1 LLKSVERLN
10 HVLTIILNLTYV
22 NFLWILFTVFGLGI
36 FGIGP
41 STYALVSICRQWVR
55 GNHSLPVFKTFWKYF
70 KESFKESVIISW
82 IYLIGGIVLIVDL
95 MHVANWYVRVALF
108 VISFIYLLSLVY
120 IFPIMAHYNWKGILL
135 KMKMSLLFSF
145 SCLQYSL
152 VLFLVTGVIYWAATT
167 FFPGVLTFLGISFL
181 FYLITWTANQV
192 FTRMETMDA
201 KELEDKSIYHNAKEN
216 WDEKTNGIKVSGC

>member
-10 HVLTIILNLTYV
+10 HVLTIILNLVYV
-22 NFLWILFTVFGLGI
+22 NFLWIIFTILGLGI

-55 GNHSLPVFKTFWKYF
+55 GQSLPVFKTYWKSY
-70 KESFKESVIISW
+70 KESFRESVIISW

-120 IFPIMAHYNWKGILL
+120 IFPIMAHYNWKGIRI
-135 KMKMSLLFSF
+135 KIKMSLIFGF

-152 VLFLVTGVIYWAATT
+152 VLFLVTGVIYWAATN

-201 KELEDKSIYHNAKEN
+201 KELEDKYIHQNAKEN
-216 WDEKTNGIKVSGC
+216 WDEKTNGIKVSQC

>member
-1 LLKSVERLN
+1 MLQSVERLN
-10 HVLTIILNLTYV
+10 HILTIILNLVYV
-22 NFLWILFTVFGLGI
+22 NFLWIIFTILGLGI

-55 GNHSLPVFKTFWKYF
+55 GQSLPVFKTYWKYY
-70 KESFKESVIISW
+70 KESFRESVIISW

-120 IFPIMAHYNWKGILL
+120 IFPIMAHYNWKGIRI
-135 KMKMSLLFSF
+135 KIKMSLIFGF

-152 VLFLVTGVIYWAATT
+152 VLFLVTGGIYWAATN

-201 KELEDKSIYHNAKEN
+201 KELEDKYIHQNAKEN
-216 WDEKTNGIKVSGC
+216 WDEKTNGIKVSQC

>member
-1 LLKSVERLN
+1 MLKSVERLN
-10 HVLTIILNLTYV
+10 HVLTMVLNLVYV
-22 NFLWILFTVFGLGI
+22 NFLWVLFTILGLGV

-41 STYALVSICRQWVR
+41 STYALVSICRQWIR
-55 GNHSLPVFKTFWKYF
+55 GNSQPVFTTYWKYY
-70 KESFKESVIISW
+70 KESFRESVIISW
-82 IYLIGGIVLIVDL
+82 IYLIGGTVLIVDL
-95 MHVANWYVRVALF
+95 MHVSNWYIRVALF

-120 IFPIMAHYNWKGILL
+120 IFPVMAHYNWKGIRI
-135 KMKMSLLFSF
+135 KIKMSLLFGF

-152 VLFLVTGVIYWAATT
+152 VLFLVTGVMYWAAAN

-201 KELEDKSIYHNAKEN
+201 EELEDKYIHQNAKEN
-216 WDEKTNGIKVSGC
+216 WDEKTKGIKVSQC

>member
-1 LLKSVERLN
+1 MLKSVERLN
-10 HVLTIILNLTYV
+10 HVLTIILNLVYV
-22 NFLWILFTVFGLGI
+22 NFLWLLFTIFGLGI

-55 GNHSLPVFKTFWKYF
+55 GNHSLPVFKTFWKYY

-120 IFPIMAHYNWKGILL
+120 IFPIMAHYNWKGILF

-152 VLFLVTGVIYWAATT
+152 VLFLVTGGIYWAATT

>member
-10 HVLTIILNLTYV
+10 HVLTIILNLVYV
-22 NFLWILFTVFGLGI
+22 NFLWLLFTIFGLGI

-55 GNHSLPVFKTFWKYF
+55 GNHSLPVFKTFWKYY

-120 IFPIMAHYNWKGILL
+120 IFPIMAHYNWKGILF

-152 VLFLVTGVIYWAATT
+152 VLFLVTGGIYWAATT

>member
-1 LLKSVERLN
+1 MLQSVERLN
-10 HVLTIILNLTYV
+10 HILTIILNLVYV
-22 NFLWILFTVFGLGI
+22 NFLWILFTILGLGI

-55 GNHSLPVFKTFWKYF
+55 GQSLPVFKTYWKYY
-70 KESFKESVIISW
+70 KESFRESVIISW

-120 IFPIMAHYNWKGILL
+120 IFPIMAHYNWKGIRI
-135 KMKMSLLFSF
+135 KIKMSLIFGF

-152 VLFLVTGVIYWAATT
+152 VLFLVTGGIYWAATN

-201 KELEDKSIYHNAKEN
+201 KELKDKYIHQNAKEN
-216 WDEKTNGIKVSGC
+216 WDEKTNGIKVSQC

>member
-1 LLKSVERLN
+1 MLQSVERLN
-10 HVLTIILNLTYV
+10 HILTIILNLVYV
-22 NFLWILFTVFGLGI
+22 NFLWIIFTILGLGI

-55 GNHSLPVFKTFWKYF
+55 GQSLPVFKTYWKYY
-70 KESFKESVIISW
+70 KESFRESVIISW

-95 MHVANWYVRVALF
+95 MYVANWYVRVALF

-120 IFPIMAHYNWKGILL
+120 IFPIMAHYNWKGIRI
-135 KMKMSLLFSF
+135 KIKMSLIFGF

-152 VLFLVTGVIYWAATT
+152 VLFLVTGGIYWAATN

-201 KELEDKSIYHNAKEN
+201 KELEDKYIHQNAKEN
-216 WDEKTNGIKVSGC
+216 WDEKTNGIKVSQC

>member
-1 LLKSVERLN
+1 MLKSVERLN
-10 HVLTIILNLTYV
+10 HVLTIILNLVYV
-22 NFLWILFTVFGLGI
+22 NFLWLLFTIFGLGI

-55 GNHSLPVFKTFWKYF
+55 GNHSLPVFKTFWKYY

-108 VISFIYLLSLVY
+108 VFSFIYLLSLVY
-120 IFPIMAHYNWKGILL
+120 IFPIMAHYNLKGILF
-135 KMKMSLLFSF
+135 KMKMSLIFGFSY
-145 SCLQYSL
+145 LQYSL
-152 VLFLVTGVIYWAATT
+152 VLFLVTGGIYWAATT

-216 WDEKTNGIKVSGC
+216 WDEKTNGIKVSGY

>member
-1 LLKSVERLN
+1 MLQSVERLN
-10 HVLTIILNLTYV
+10 HILTIILNLVYV
-22 NFLWILFTVFGLGI
+22 NFLWIIFTILGLGI

-55 GNHSLPVFKTFWKYF
+55 GQSLPVFKTYWKYY
-70 KESFKESVIISW
+70 KESFRESVIISW

-95 MHVANWYVRVALF
+95 MHVANWYVRVGLF

-120 IFPIMAHYNWKGILL
+120 IFPIMAHYNWKGIRI
-135 KMKMSLLFSF
+135 KIKMSLIFGF

-152 VLFLVTGVIYWAATT
+152 VLFLVTGGIYWAATN

-201 KELEDKSIYHNAKEN
+201 KELEDKYIHQNAKEN
-216 WDEKTNGIKVSGC
+216 WDEKTNGIKVSQC